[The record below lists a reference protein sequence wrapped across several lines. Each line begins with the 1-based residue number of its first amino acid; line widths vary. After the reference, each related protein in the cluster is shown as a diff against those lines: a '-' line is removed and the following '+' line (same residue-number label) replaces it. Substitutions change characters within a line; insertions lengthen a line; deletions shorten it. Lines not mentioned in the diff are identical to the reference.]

1 MVIDVGYWTKVCK
14 RILILLATL
23 AVLYLSFK
31 LAIFYIPFLIAFIIA
46 VMVEPLIKLIVKK
59 THITRKK
66 VAVFVIIIIFAI
78 IIGIVCWGAFIL
90 ITESAN
96 LLQKLNV
103 YIDFGTEKVNEYID
117 KIKTREIKVPE
128 QVISIM
134 ENSSDK
140 IINTITNFI
149 YNVLTKVTHII
160 ALVPEFAIYTFI
172 TILATYFICTDRMY
186 IIDQMEHHL
195 PSLWAKKI
203 GIHLRN
209 IIKSLGD
216 YLKAEVILIIISF
229 FIVLIGL
236 YILKFTGNNIQYPLL
251 AALGIGVVDALPIL
265 GSGMVMIPWAIIVG
279 INGNLSLGIYIMIV
293 YIVATVVRQLIEPK
307 IVSHNIGIHPIFTL
321 IAMYTG
327 FKLSG
332 VLGLFI
338 GPIIFIILKNIFSVS
353 LENGLIRSIFL

>member
-66 VAVFVIIIIFAI
+66 VAAFVITIIFAI
-78 IIGIVCWGAFIL
+78 IIGIICWGAFIL

-117 KIKTREIKVPE
+117 KIRTREIKVPE

-149 YNVLTKVTHII
+149 YDVLTKVTHII

-251 AALGIGVVDALPIL
+251 AALGIGIVDALPIL

>member
-66 VAVFVIIIIFAI
+66 VAAFAITIIFAI
-78 IIGIVCWGAFIL
+78 IIGIICWGAFIL

-117 KIKTREIKVPE
+117 KIRTREIKVPE

-149 YNVLTKVTHII
+149 YDVLTKVTHII

-251 AALGIGVVDALPIL
+251 AALGIGIVDALPIL

-353 LENGLIRSIFL
+353 LENGLIRSLFL

>member
-251 AALGIGVVDALPIL
+251 AALGIGIVDALPIL

>member
-31 LAIFYIPFLIAFIIA
+31 LAIFYMPFLIAFIIA

-96 LLQKLNV
+96 LLQRLNV

-251 AALGIGVVDALPIL
+251 AALGIGIVDALPIL

-353 LENGLIRSIFL
+353 LENGLIRSLFL

>member
-46 VMVEPLIKLIVKK
+46 VMVEPLIKLIIKK

-96 LLQKLNV
+96 LLQRLNV

-251 AALGIGVVDALPIL
+251 AALGIGIVDALPIL

-353 LENGLIRSIFL
+353 LENGLIRSLFL

>member
-66 VAVFVIIIIFAI
+66 VAVFVITIIFAI
-78 IIGIVCWGAFIL
+78 IIGIICWGAFIL

-117 KIKTREIKVPE
+117 KIRTREIKVPE

-251 AALGIGVVDALPIL
+251 AALGIGIVDALPIL

-279 INGNLSLGIYIMIV
+279 IKGNLSLGIYIMIV

>member
-66 VAVFVIIIIFAI
+66 VAAFAITIIFAI
-78 IIGIVCWGAFIL
+78 IIGIICWGAFIL

-117 KIKTREIKVPE
+117 KIRTREIKVPE

-149 YNVLTKVTHII
+149 YDVLTKVTHII

-251 AALGIGVVDALPIL
+251 AALGIGIVDALPIL

>member
-96 LLQKLNV
+96 LLQRLNV

-251 AALGIGVVDALPIL
+251 AALGIGIVDALPIL

>member
-66 VAVFVIIIIFAI
+66 VAVFVITIIFAI

-96 LLQKLNV
+96 LLQRLNV

-251 AALGIGVVDALPIL
+251 AALGIGIVDALPIL

>member
-66 VAVFVIIIIFAI
+66 VAAFAIIIIFAI

-96 LLQKLNV
+96 LLQRLNV

-251 AALGIGVVDALPIL
+251 AALGIGIVDALPIL

>member
-78 IIGIVCWGAFIL
+78 IIGIICWGAFIL

-117 KIKTREIKVPE
+117 KIRTREIKVPE

-149 YNVLTKVTHII
+149 YDVLTKVTHII

-251 AALGIGVVDALPIL
+251 AALGIGIVDALPIL

>member
-96 LLQKLNV
+96 LLQRLNV

>member
-117 KIKTREIKVPE
+117 KIRTREIKVPE

-149 YNVLTKVTHII
+149 YDVLTKVTHII

-251 AALGIGVVDALPIL
+251 AALGIGIVDALPIL

>member
-96 LLQKLNV
+96 LLQRLNV

-149 YNVLTKVTHII
+149 YDVLTKVTHII

-353 LENGLIRSIFL
+353 LENGLIRSLFL

>member
-117 KIKTREIKVPE
+117 KIRTREIKVPE

-149 YNVLTKVTHII
+149 YDVLTKVTHII

>member
-66 VAVFVIIIIFAI
+66 VAAFVITIIFAI
-78 IIGIVCWGAFIL
+78 IIGIICWGAFIL

-117 KIKTREIKVPE
+117 KIRTREIKVPE

-149 YNVLTKVTHII
+149 YDVLTKVTHII

-251 AALGIGVVDALPIL
+251 AALGIGIVDALPIL

-353 LENGLIRSIFL
+353 LENGLIRSLFL

>member
-96 LLQKLNV
+96 LLQRLNV

-251 AALGIGVVDALPIL
+251 AALGIGIVDALPIL

-353 LENGLIRSIFL
+353 LENGLIRSLFL